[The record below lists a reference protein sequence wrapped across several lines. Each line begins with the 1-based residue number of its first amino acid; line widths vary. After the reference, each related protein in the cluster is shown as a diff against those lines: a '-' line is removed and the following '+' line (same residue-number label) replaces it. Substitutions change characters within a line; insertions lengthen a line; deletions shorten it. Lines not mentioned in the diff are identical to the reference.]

1 MKLTAIF
8 RGCGQDGI
16 DHWSDY
22 AITQNIPLT
31 EDQVKL
37 LMPPKHMN
45 FSELIL
51 EFSEEE
57 LNCISEVNKS

>member
-22 AITQNIPLT
+22 AITRNIPLT
-31 EDQVKL
+31 EEQEKL
-37 LMPPKHMN
+37 LTSPIDMT

-51 EFSEEE
+51 ENER
-57 LNCISEVNKS
+57 NDNT

>member
-22 AITQNIPLT
+22 AKTVNIPIS
-31 EDQVKL
+31 EEQEKL
-37 LMPPKHMN
+37 LTPPEGMT

-51 EFSEEE
+51 EQDVH
-57 LNCISEVNKS
+57 LN

>member
-16 DHWSDY
+16 DHYSDY
-22 AITQNIPLT
+22 AITRNIPLSK
-31 EDQVKL
+31 DQEQL
-37 LMPPKHMN
+37 LTPPNNMT

-51 EFSEEE
+51 EPDSEQET
-57 LNCISEVNKS
+57 N